1 MQDDNA
7 IVLFVLPMSISRNPI
22 SRNPVSRNPA
32 PWNIDAIGPAKLQ
45 RIALHTQRLLSS
57 FQRCTGKLLLPSGPE
72 CSTLTLSPLLT
83 RELVQSLFEAP
94 FVVVSHGIQADP
106 IFNYGN
112 RKALELWE
120 LSWDELTQMPSRK
133 TAEVE
138 FQGARSQ
145 MLAEALH
152 KGYVDHYEGIRI
164 SSTGR
169 RFRILDGIIWN
180 VVDEM
185 VVDEAGDASE
195 LSEAHCW
202 GQAAMFSRY
211 EFL

>member
-1 MQDDNA
+1 MPA
-7 IVLFVLPMSISRNPI
+7 PM
-22 SRNPVSRNPA
+22 PA
-32 PWNIDAIGPAKLQ
+32 PWNTDAIA
-45 RIALHTQRLLSS
+45 IHTQRLLNS
-57 FQRCTGKLLLPSGPE
+57 FLRCTDRSLLPPE
-72 CSTLTLSPLLT
+72 SAPSVSTVEFL
-83 RELVQSLFEAP
+83 QSQAQQLFEAP

-152 KGYVDHYEGIRI
+152 KGYIDYYEGIRI

-180 VVDEM
+180 VVDET
-185 VVDEAGDASE
+185 VVNEASDALE
-195 LSEAHCW
+195 LSEAYCW